1 MRRILL
7 TLFTVLTVS
16 GGLAAASIT
25 SAVPEASAA
34 VRPVASPEVHAYVEC
49 NPSGNACE
57 EVYNYDQG
65 SDYVYYVEVWDNNPS
80 FYGTYRLLVNG
91 SIRYIETA
99 NGGILFNLGYFVNS
113 GNCIQGGIVGLSD
126 ARTPCWNAP

>member
-1 MRRILL
+1 
-7 TLFTVLTVS
+7 
-16 GGLAAASIT
+16 
-25 SAVPEASAA
+25 
-34 VRPVASPEVHAYVEC
+34 
-49 NPSGNACE
+49 
-57 EVYNYDQG
+57 
-65 SDYVYYVEVWDNNPS
+65 VYYVEVWDNNPS

-91 SIRYIETA
+91 SIRYIDTA